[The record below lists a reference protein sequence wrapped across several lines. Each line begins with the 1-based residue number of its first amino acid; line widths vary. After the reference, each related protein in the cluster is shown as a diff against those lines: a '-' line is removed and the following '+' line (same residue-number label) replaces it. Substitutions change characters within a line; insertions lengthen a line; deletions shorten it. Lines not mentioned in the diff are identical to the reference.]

1 MGLTSAMNT
10 AVTGLQTSQ
19 VMLETIGD
27 NIANVNTTAFKSN
40 RVDLESQFALTL
52 RGATAPGDVLGG
64 TNPVQVGLGSAV
76 GAIQRSFVQG
86 SIAPTGNNT
95 DLAIEGQGFFVLEDA
110 DSAQFYTRDGAF
122 TLDADSQL
130 VSRDGLLV
138 QAFVAD
144 ADGEVDST
152 GTASSI
158 TIPTDALKLAR
169 ATSEVSVGGNLNA
182 ASSVATAG
190 AVVTS
195 DALITGTGVAT
206 AATALTTLIDAQG
219 NALFANE
226 DVVTLSGVAKG
237 GFTLPG
243 EEQFTIGTD
252 GTTVQDFMTFMEG
265 ALAINT
271 DAALGENAGVTLD
284 AAGQMVITGNFGE
297 SNALEIEPGDIV
309 NTTQGTVPF
318 GFTQTSAAAGE
329 GLTMQLDLFDSLGGP
344 VSARLRLALESK
356 TDAGTTWRFYA
367 ESVDDS
373 DASNVLGTGTISF
386 DPNGQFITT
395 TASGTE
401 LSIDHANSGAA
412 SPLTFTV
419 DFSGATGLSDGSGS
433 STFTQL
439 DQDGLPE
446 GTLQDFAV
454 DEKGFIVG
462 TFSNAHK
469 QVLGQVALATFVN
482 PHGLKLA
489 TDNNYVVTAN
499 SGDANITAPKESNAG
514 SIKPGSLELSNV
526 DLAREFI
533 GLINASTGFSANSR
547 VITTADELLQEL
559 LLIAR

>member
-40 RVDLESQFALTL
+40 RVDLESQFSLTL
-52 RGATAPGDVLGG
+52 RDATAPGDVLGG
-64 TNPVQVGLGSAV
+64 TNPVQIGLGSAV

-86 SIAPTGNNT
+86 SINPTGNNT
-95 DLAIEGQGFFVLEDA
+95 DLAIQGQGFFVLEDA
-110 DSAQFYTRDGAF
+110 DGAQLYTRDGAF
-122 TLDADSQL
+122 TLDANSQL

-138 QAFVAD
+138 QAFAAD
-144 ADGEVDST
+144 ANGEVDSS
-152 GTASSI
+152 GAVGSV
-158 TIPTDALKLAR
+158 TIPLGALKLAR

-182 ASSVATAG
+182 AASVATAG
-190 AVVTS
+190 TVVTS
-195 DALITGTGVAT
+195 DALITATGVAT
-206 AATALTTLIDAQG
+206 AATALTTLVDAQG
-219 NALFANE
+219 NALFA
-226 DVVTLSGVAKG
+226 DGDLVTLGGATKG

-284 AAGQMVITGNFGE
+284 AAGQMVIAGNFGE
-297 SNALEIEPGDIV
+297 SNALEIEAGDIV

-318 GFTQTSAAAGE
+318 AFTQTSAAAGE

-356 TDAGTTWRFYA
+356 SNAGTTWRFYA

-373 DASNVLGTGTISF
+373 DVSKVLGTGTVSF
-386 DPNGQFITT
+386 DPNGQFIGVT
-395 TASGTE
+395 GNE
-401 LSIDHANSGAA
+401 LSIDRVDSGAA
-412 SPLTFTV
+412 SPLAFTV
-419 DFSGATGLSDGSGS
+419 DFTGATGLSNGSGS

-454 DEKGFIVG
+454 DEEGFIIG
-462 TFSNAHK
+462 TFSNAHQ
-469 QVLGQVALATFVN
+469 QVLGQVAVATFVN
-482 PHGLKLA
+482 PQGLKLA
-489 TDNNYVVTAN
+489 TDNNYVLTAN

-514 SIKPGSLELSNV
+514 AIKPGSLESSNV

>member
-1 MGLTSAMNT
+1 MGLTGAMNT
-10 AVTGLQTSQ
+10 AASGLQTSQ
-19 VMLETIGD
+19 VMLDTIGD
-27 NIANVNTTAFKSN
+27 NIANVNTNAFKSN

-95 DLAIEGQGFFVLEDA
+95 DLAIEGQGFFVLEVA
-110 DSAQFYTRDGAF
+110 DCGQFYTRDGAF
-122 TLDADSQL
+122 ALDADSQL

-158 TIPTDALKLAR
+158 TIPLGALKLAR

-195 DALITGTGVAT
+195 DALLTGTGVAT

-219 NALFANE
+219 NALFA
-226 DVVTLSGVAKG
+226 DGDLVTLSGVAKG
-237 GFTLPG
+237 GFALPG

-271 DAALGENAGVTLD
+271 DAALGESAGVTLD
-284 AAGQMVITGNFGE
+284 TAGQMVIAGNFGE
-297 SNALEIEPGDIV
+297 SNALEIEAGDIV

-318 GFTQTSAAAGE
+318 AFTQTSAAVGE

-373 DASNVLGTGTISF
+373 DVSNVLGTGTISF
-386 DPNGQFITT
+386 DTNGQFISPT
-395 TASGTE
+395 GNE

-412 SPLTFTV
+412 SPLAFTV
-419 DFSGATGLSDGSGS
+419 DFTAATGLSDGSGS

-454 DEKGFIVG
+454 DEKGFIIG
-462 TFSNAHK
+462 TFSNAHQ

-482 PHGLKLA
+482 PQGLKLV
-489 TDNNYVVTAN
+489 TDNNYVVSAN

-514 SIKPGSLELSNV
+514 RIKPGSLELSNV

>member
-40 RVDLESQFALTL
+40 RVDLESQFSLTL
-52 RGATAPGDVLGG
+52 RDATAPGDVLGG
-64 TNPVQVGLGSAV
+64 TNPVQIGLGSAV

-86 SIAPTGNNT
+86 SINPTGNNT
-95 DLAIEGQGFFVLEDA
+95 DLAIQGQGFFVLEDA
-110 DSAQFYTRDGAF
+110 DGAQLYTRDGAF
-122 TLDADSQL
+122 TLDANSQL

-138 QAFVAD
+138 QAFAAD
-144 ADGEVDST
+144 ANGEVDSS
-152 GTASSI
+152 GAVGSV
-158 TIPTDALKLAR
+158 TIPLGALKLAR

-182 ASSVATAG
+182 AASVATAG
-190 AVVTS
+190 TVVTS
-195 DALITGTGVAT
+195 DALITATGVAT
-206 AATALTTLIDAQG
+206 AATALTTLVDAQG
-219 NALFANE
+219 NALFA
-226 DVVTLSGVAKG
+226 DGDLVTLGGATKG

-284 AAGQMVITGNFGE
+284 AAGQMVIAGNFGE
-297 SNALEIEPGDIV
+297 SNALEIEAGDIV

-318 GFTQTSAAAGE
+318 AFTQTSAAAGE

-356 TDAGTTWRFYA
+356 SNAGTTWRFYA

-373 DASNVLGTGTISF
+373 DVSKVLGTGTVSF
-386 DPNGQFITT
+386 DPNGQFIGVT
-395 TASGTE
+395 GNE
-401 LSIDHANSGAA
+401 LSIDRVDSGAA
-412 SPLTFTV
+412 SPLAFTV
-419 DFSGATGLSDGSGS
+419 DFTGATGLSNGSGS

-454 DEKGFIVG
+454 DEEGFIIG
-462 TFSNAHK
+462 TFSNAHQ
-469 QVLGQVALATFVN
+469 QVLGQVAVATFVN
-482 PHGLKLA
+482 P
-489 TDNNYVVTAN
+489 
-499 SGDANITAPKESNAG
+499 
-514 SIKPGSLELSNV
+514 
-526 DLAREFI
+526 
-533 GLINASTGFSANSR
+533 
-547 VITTADELLQEL
+547 Q
-559 LLIAR
+559 

>member
-40 RVDLESQFALTL
+40 RVDLESQFSLTL
-52 RGATAPGDVLGG
+52 RDATAPGDVLGG
-64 TNPVQVGLGSAV
+64 TNPVQIGLGSAV

-86 SIAPTGNNT
+86 SINPTGNNT
-95 DLAIEGQGFFVLEDA
+95 DLAIQGQGFFVLEDA
-110 DSAQFYTRDGAF
+110 DGAQLYTRDGAF
-122 TLDADSQL
+122 TLDANSQL

-138 QAFVAD
+138 QAFAAD
-144 ADGEVDST
+144 ANGEVDSS
-152 GTASSI
+152 GAVGSV
-158 TIPTDALKLAR
+158 TIPLGALKLAR

-182 ASSVATAG
+182 AASVATAG
-190 AVVTS
+190 TVVTS
-195 DALITGTGVAT
+195 DALITATGVAT
-206 AATALTTLIDAQG
+206 AATALTTLVDAQG
-219 NALFANE
+219 NALFA
-226 DVVTLSGVAKG
+226 DGDLVTLGGATKG

-284 AAGQMVITGNFGE
+284 AAGQMVIAGNFGE
-297 SNALEIEPGDIV
+297 SNALEIEAGDIV

-318 GFTQTSAAAGE
+318 AFTQTSAAAGE

-356 TDAGTTWRFYA
+356 SNAGTTWRFYA

-373 DASNVLGTGTISF
+373 DVSKVLGTGTVSF
-386 DPNGQFITT
+386 DPNGQFIGVT
-395 TASGTE
+395 GNE
-401 LSIDHANSGAA
+401 LSIDRVDSGAA
-412 SPLTFTV
+412 SPLAFTV
-419 DFSGATGLSDGSGS
+419 DFTGATGLSNGSGS

-454 DEKGFIVG
+454 DEEGFIIG
-462 TFSNAHK
+462 TFSNAHQ
-469 QVLGQVALATFVN
+469 QVLGKVAVATFVN
-482 PHGLKLA
+482 PQGLKLA
-489 TDNNYVVTAN
+489 TDNNYVLTAN

-514 SIKPGSLELSNV
+514 AIKPGSLESSNV

>member
-10 AVTGLQTSQ
+10 AVSGLQTSQ

-40 RVDLESQFALTL
+40 RVDLETQFALTL

-76 GAIQRSFVQG
+76 GAIPRSFVQG

-95 DLAIEGQGFFVLEDA
+95 DLAIQGQGFFVLEDA

-122 TLDADSQL
+122 ALDANSQL

-138 QAFVAD
+138 QGFAAD
-144 ADGEVDST
+144 ASGEVDST

-158 TIPTDALKLAR
+158 TIPLGVLTLAR

-195 DALITGTGVAT
+195 DALLTGTGVAT
-206 AATALTTLIDAQG
+206 AGTALTNLVDAQG

-226 DVVTLSGVAKG
+226 DVVTLSGATKG
-237 GFTLPG
+237 GFTMPG

-252 GTTVQDFMTFMEG
+252 GTTVQDFMTFLEG

-271 DAALGENAGVTLD
+271 DPALGANAGVTLD
-284 AAGQMVITGNFGE
+284 AAGQMVIAGNVGE
-297 SNALEIEPGDIV
+297 ANALVIEAGNIV
-309 NTTQGTVPF
+309 NTTQGTIPLA
-318 GFTQTSAAAGE
+318 FTQTSAATGE

-373 DASNVLGTGTISF
+373 DVSNVLGTGTISF
-386 DPNGQFITT
+386 DPNGQFIIAT
-395 TASGTE
+395 GNE

-412 SPLTFTV
+412 SPLAFTV
-419 DFSGATGLSDGSGS
+419 DFAAATGLSDSSDS
-433 STFTQL
+433 STFTQI

-454 DEKGFIVG
+454 DENGFING
-462 TFSNAHK
+462 TFSNAHQ
-469 QVLGQVALATFVN
+469 QVLGQLALATFVN
-482 PHGLKLA
+482 PQGLKLV

-499 SGDANITAPKESNAG
+499 SGDANVTAAKEGNAG
-514 SIKPGSLELSNV
+514 RIKPGSLELSNV

>member
-86 SIAPTGNNT
+86 SIAPTGSNS
-95 DLAIEGQGFFVLEDA
+95 DLAIQGQGFFVLEDA
-110 DSAQFYTRDGAF
+110 DGAQLYTRDGAF
-122 TLDADSQL
+122 TLDANSQL

-138 QAFVAD
+138 QAFIAD
-144 ADGEVDST
+144 ANGEVDSS
-152 GTASSI
+152 GAVGSV
-158 TIPTDALKLAR
+158 TIPLGALKLAR

-182 ASSVATAG
+182 ASSVASTG

-206 AATALTTLIDAQG
+206 AGTALTTLIDAQG
-219 NALFANE
+219 NALFA
-226 DVVTLSGVAKG
+226 DGDLVTLSGATKG
-237 GFTLPG
+237 GFALPG
-243 EEQFTIGTD
+243 DEQFTIGTD
-252 GTTVQDFMTFMEG
+252 GTTVQDFMTFLEG
-265 ALAINT
+265 ALAIHT
-271 DAALGENAGVTLD
+271 DPALGENAGVTLD
-284 AAGQMVITGNFGE
+284 AAGQMVIAGNFGE
-297 SNALEIEPGDIV
+297 SNALEIEAGNIV
-309 NTTQGTVPF
+309 NTTQGTIPF
-318 GFTQTSAAAGE
+318 AFTQTSAAAGE

-356 TDAGTTWRFYA
+356 TDAGTIWRFYA

-373 DASNVLGTGTISF
+373 DVSNVLGTGTISF
-386 DPNGQFITT
+386 DPNGQFIGAT
-395 TASGTE
+395 GNE

-412 SPLTFTV
+412 SPLAFTV
-419 DFSGATGLSDGSGS
+419 DFAAATGLSDGSGS

-454 DEKGFIVG
+454 DEEGFIIG
-462 TFSNAHK
+462 TFSNAHQ

-514 SIKPGSLELSNV
+514 RIKPGSLELSNV